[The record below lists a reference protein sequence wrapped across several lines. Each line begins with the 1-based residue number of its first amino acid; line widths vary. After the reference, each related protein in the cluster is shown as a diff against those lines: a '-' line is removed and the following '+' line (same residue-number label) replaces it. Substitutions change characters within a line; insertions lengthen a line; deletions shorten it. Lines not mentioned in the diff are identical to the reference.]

1 MQAANAYF
9 CAGAS
14 HHLVLH
20 RYKLWLLADADLLS
34 TRNSYRLCNT
44 GCVATRALLVSCPLV
59 DVSVGHPWCRPAAP
73 AATPARLSADAPS
86 GRMVRSAGC
95 GVAPERGCA
104 QLGGTS
110 EVDAVHEQTA
120 RQTRTYCI
128 DCMSSTGGCT
138 ENHVAHAV
146 ARDDLSELCAVLS

>member
-59 DVSVGHPWCRPAAP
+59 DVSVAHLQPRPQSGP
-73 AATPARLSADAPS
+73 KLPSSRSGDVIDSS
-86 GRMVRSAGC
+86 GRSAS
-95 GVAPERGCA
+95 VW
-104 QLGGTS
+104 QLGGLKRCAAT
-110 EVDAVHEQTA
+110 DDPPFPLGPA
-120 RQTRTYCI
+120 R
-128 DCMSSTGGCT
+128 TGRMG
-138 ENHVAHAV
+138 
-146 ARDDLSELCAVLS
+146 